1 MVPRSSG
8 EGAAIGARGQRMRR
22 LRQAIERVGTV
33 PLKQAARM
41 LDVSEMT
48 IRRDLAAPD
57 ATLVC
62 RGGHIMDIH
71 VPTASR
77 YSLEL
82 ERDQH
87 AQQKQAACRRAAE
100 FISDGDTLFIDCG
113 TTTPHLVESLPPAL
127 SLTVV
132 CYSMNIAAIA
142 ARRDK
147 TQIIMLGGL
156 YHASSASFYSAEAV
170 QYLKTLGLNKAFIS
184 AGGIHPARGA
194 SCSNF
199 FEVPIKQ
206 AAIACAMESILV
218 VDESKLLGL
227 KPASFAALDV
237 FSRIIIG
244 GKASKDILKQ
254 FIGGQI
260 VVAK

>member
-1 MVPRSSG
+1 MVLRSSS
-8 EGAAIGARGQRMRR
+8 EGVAMVARSQRMQQ
-22 LRQAIERVGTV
+22 LRQAIDKAGTM
-33 PLKQAARM
+33 PLKQAAR
-41 LDVSEMT
+41 LLNVSEMT

-62 RGGHIMDIH
+62 RGGHIMDIRI
-71 VPTASR
+71 PAASK

-82 ERDQH
+82 EWDQH
-87 AQQKQAACRRAAE
+87 AQQKLAACRRAAG

-113 TTTPHLVESLPPAL
+113 TTMPHLVESLPPAF

-132 CYSMNIAAIA
+132 CYSMNIATVATQ
-142 ARRDK
+142 RDK
-147 TQIIMLGGL
+147 TQIIMIGGL
-156 YHASSASFYSAEAV
+156 YHASSASFYSVEAV

-184 AGGIHPARGA
+184 AGGVHPTRGA

-199 FEVPIKQ
+199 YEVPVKQ

-218 VDESKLLGL
+218 VDESKLLRL

-237 FSRIIIG
+237 FSRIVVG
-244 GKASKDILKQ
+244 GPGNKDVLRQ
-254 FIGGQI
+254 FNANKI
-260 VVAK
+260 VVAD